1 MHASVRPNW
10 TLPAGLLAAFALL
23 AGCAS
28 KPPAPIERES
38 LREVAATV
46 VGVKKAERLVSLR
59 GSDGDVVTVEVGPE
73 VRNFDQIQVG
83 DQVVASYYE
92 AIGFALQQ
100 PGSASPSGVGIAA
113 ARSRPGERPAGAIG
127 KIAQT
132 TVTIESVDRSSN
144 TVTFRG
150 ADGLLRAVPVTT
162 DEGREFARRLKP
174 GDRVDITYTEALA
187 IRVDPGK

>member
-1 MHASVRPNW
+1 MHACVRPNW
-10 TLPAGLLAAFALL
+10 SRRAGLLAAFVLL

-28 KPPAPIERES
+28 KPPAPIQRET

-46 VGVKKAERLVSLR
+46 VGVQKAERLVSLR
-59 GSDGDVVTVEVGPE
+59 GPEGRVVTVEAGPE

-100 PGSASPSGVGIAA
+100 PGAAAESGVSVAA
-113 ARSRPGERPAGAIG
+113 GRTKPGEKPGAVIG
-127 KIAQT
+127 KVART
-132 TVTIESVDRSSN
+132 TVTIESVDGTSG

-150 ADGLLRAVPVTT
+150 EDGLVRAVPVKT
-162 DEGREFARRLKP
+162 DEGREFARKLAP

-187 IRVDPGK
+187 IRVDPGR